1 MQLLFARM
9 APGMRR
15 RAMTRLARFV
25 TGSTLPSVLTEVR
38 PDHWPAMS
46 WPGADHVVVAPS
58 LSC

>member
-1 MQLLFARM
+1 M

-38 PDHWPAMS
+38 LWS
-46 WPGADHVVVAPS
+46 CS
-58 LSC
+58 LLSLVLLMLANCT